1 MKKIF
6 FNFLFITFTGCAT
19 QSTDSL
25 PKNES
30 RSDSEKIR
38 KIVCR
43 NEAGMTRCN
52 KVDVE
57 KL

>member
-19 QSTDSL
+19 QSTDPL

-30 RSDSEKIR
+30 GSNSERIR

-43 NEAGMTRCN
+43 NEAGMTRCS
-52 KVDVE
+52 KVEIE

>member
-19 QSTDSL
+19 LITDSL
-25 PKNES
+25 PENES
-30 RSDSEKIR
+30 GGGSEKIR

-43 NEAGMTRCN
+43 NEAGMTRCS
-52 KVDVE
+52 KVDAE

>member
-19 QSTDSL
+19 QITGSL

-30 RSDSEKIR
+30 DNEKIR

-43 NEAGMTRCN
+43 NEAGMTRCS
-52 KVDVE
+52 KVNAE

>member
-19 QSTDSL
+19 QITDSL

-30 RSDSEKIR
+30 GSEKIR

-43 NEAGMTRCN
+43 NEAGMTRCS
-52 KVDVE
+52 KVDAE